1 MDTCPSH
8 GIEGFEMAEFKKLF
22 NEQFIEAVNSELLEE
37 SVGSVKKQNMY
48 ISGPFLQ
55 AETRNRNGRIYPKKI
70 IEREVKEFNKLIESH
85 EALGELDHPD
95 YAEIKS
101 KESAIRI
108 TNLVMDDNLAIG
120 KALVLNTRNG
130 KELQALLEGGCKMGV
145 SSRGT
150 GNLMEDN
157 VVADDYHMVTIDAV
171 YMPSAQVAY
180 CDAMYESV
188 QKTTEWVLNESLGLY
203 VEKEIGGE
211 MVSNADAL
219 VQGVQVTSPDK
230 AESIV
235 RATEQFNK
243 KIDKAGSREIKKAFA
258 EWFKHL

>member
-1 MDTCPSH
+1 
-8 GIEGFEMAEFKKLF
+8 MAEFKKLF

-37 SVGSVKKQNMY
+37 SIGTVKKQNMY

-55 AETRNRNGRIYPKKI
+55 AEDRNRNGRIYPQKI

-108 TNLVMDDNLAIG
+108 TSLVMDGKLAMG

-150 GNLMEDN
+150 GNLLEGN
-157 VVADDYHMVTIDAV
+157 IVADDYHMVTIDAV

-188 QKTTEWVLNESLGLY
+188 QRTTEWVLNESLGLY
-203 VEKEIGGE
+203 VEKEIEGNV
-211 MVSNADAL
+211 VSNADSM
-219 VQGVQVTSPDK
+219 VNNIQVTSPAK
-230 AESIV
+230 AEQIV
-235 RATEQFNK
+235 RATETFNK
-243 KIDKAGSREIKKAFA
+243 KIDRAGSREIKKAFD
-258 EWFKHL
+258 EWFKTL